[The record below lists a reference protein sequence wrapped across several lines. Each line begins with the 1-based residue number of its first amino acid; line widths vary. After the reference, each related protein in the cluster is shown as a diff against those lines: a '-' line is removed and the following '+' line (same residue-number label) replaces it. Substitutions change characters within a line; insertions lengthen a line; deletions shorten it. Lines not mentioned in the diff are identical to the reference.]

1 MLVVHFSF
9 ISPYIDLYWRCL
21 FILYLN
27 FVKFFRVFI
36 NVSVDIGTMS
46 KGVMIIYGVGGGG
59 GGGCGGGGGGGG
71 GGAPKRKGLAK
82 QNFDFDH
89 DFNYSITCHM
99 KTYPRT
105 YHRKPAL

>member
-1 MLVVHFSF
+1 MA
-9 ISPYIDLYWRCL
+9 
-21 FILYLN
+21 
-27 FVKFFRVFI
+27 
-36 NVSVDIGTMS
+36 
-46 KGVMIIYGVGGGG
+46 
-59 GGGCGGGGGGGG
+59 GG